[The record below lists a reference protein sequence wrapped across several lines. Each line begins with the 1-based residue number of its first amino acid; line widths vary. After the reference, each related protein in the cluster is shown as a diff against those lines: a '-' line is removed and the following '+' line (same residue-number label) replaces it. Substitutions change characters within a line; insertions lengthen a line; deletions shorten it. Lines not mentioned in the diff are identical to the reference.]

1 MTGRMR
7 TFALLAVAL
16 VLAGTAV
23 WADAWA
29 LEDRSPVHD
38 DHSAAVETVPAAVVA
53 TVAEARPSSAILPL
67 LPLGAAIGARA
78 RLPRSPG
85 PHAGT
90 RVVPPEPAPRARR
103 MARAAEL
110 ARVLRRSFVA
120 RSEPHPPSG
129 AAPPL
134 PEEQ

>member
-1 MTGRMR
+1 MR

-29 LEDRSPVHD
+29 LEDRSPAHD

-67 LPLGAAIGARA
+67 LPFGAAIVLALAYLGRRAPALARA
-78 RLPRSPG
+78 SYPASRRLVR
-85 PHAGT
+85 AG
-90 RVVPPEPAPRARR
+90 RR
-103 MARAAEL
+103 
-110 ARVLRRSFVA
+110 
-120 RSEPHPPSG
+120 
-129 AAPPL
+129 APPGL
-134 PEEQ
+134 HACPQVVRRTI